1 MAALIAPMAIG
12 TEKARR
18 WIEKLRAALLDLESN
33 DCCADSWVSFGAKSW
48 PNQAPRFVR
57 LYSDAEFQVLLR
69 ELHYPPIFHGRRQP

>member
-1 MAALIAPMAIG
+1 MAIG

-33 DCCADSWVSFGAKSW
+33 DGCADSWVSFGAKSW

-69 ELHYPPIFHGRRQP
+69 ELRYPPIFHGSRQP